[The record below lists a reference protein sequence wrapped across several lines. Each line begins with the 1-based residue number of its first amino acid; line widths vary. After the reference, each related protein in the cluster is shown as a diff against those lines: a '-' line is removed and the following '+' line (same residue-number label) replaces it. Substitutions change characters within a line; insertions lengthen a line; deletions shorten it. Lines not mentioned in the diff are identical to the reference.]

1 MVQKKYLWSPWWF
14 KKRTNMTQ
22 ESTPPHWQ
30 RIRSESGP
38 DLKLFKVRFDW
49 LVNPRNG
56 QEGKMILLEG
66 VSSVQ
71 VVAETTEG
79 NILLVQQYRF
89 GVREYLYELPGGLI
103 DAGEDPL
110 TAARREL
117 LEETG
122 YQATSWTP
130 LGRNPSNPAFM
141 EGIVHHVAA
150 KNITLAGAAQ
160 MDDGEDIVLIAMPRE
175 EVKQRLLAGGFQHPH
190 TVCALLAFFAEDFR

>member
-1 MVQKKYLWSPWWF
+1 MIQKD
-14 KKRTNMTQ
+14 TQ
-22 ESTPPHWQ
+22 PHWH
-30 RIRSESGP
+30 RTRSEPGP
-38 DLKLFKVRFDW
+38 DLKLFQVRFDW

-56 QEGKMILLEG
+56 HEGKMTLLEG
-66 VSSVQ
+66 GNSVQ
-71 VVAETTEG
+71 VVAVTPAG
-79 NILLVQQYRF
+79 DILLVQQYRF

-122 YQATSWTP
+122 YHASSWTT

-141 EGIVHHVAA
+141 EGIVHHFSAS
-150 KNITLAGAAQ
+150 NISLAGAAQ
-160 MDDGEDIVLIAMPRE
+160 LDAGEDIKLVAMPRE
-175 EVKQRLLAGGFQHPH
+175 EVKERLLTGGFQHPH